1 MDPGLHVKQAINHL
15 SRVLDYAPFVAEGRD
30 ATVHLTWE
38 DWHVVADM
46 LFHMDTPEELV
57 PEAIKN
63 FRLDE
68 EKQAIELE
76 TDDYDIKLEIV

>member
-15 SRVLDYAPFVAEGRD
+15 NRVLGYAPFVAEGRD

-46 LFHMDTPEELV
+46 LFHMETPRELV
-57 PEAIKN
+57 PESIKEY
-63 FRLDE
+63 RLNE
-68 EKQAIELE
+68 EKQAIEIE
-76 TDDYDIKLEIV
+76 TEEYDIRLEIV